1 MKRKKTPRK
10 ITRSKTLSPKENV
23 ELVMLRA
30 ENEQLRK
37 NLELFEELY
46 SIPKTKLIKL
56 IKMGHAI

>member
-10 ITRSKTLSPKENV
+10 IVKSRSATPRENV
-23 ELVMLRA
+23 EIVMLRA

-37 NLELFEELY
+37 NLEIFEELY